1 MKKQTVSVV
10 KRLMALMMALAL
22 LCGAALAEEAA
33 ENGEIVLENPDANE
47 IVLENPDVNEI
58 VLENPG
64 ANEIVLE
71 YPDETPAQEDS
82 AAAPEETPAVSLA
95 DGSTLP
101 EDAKKVFTL
110 EDALNPDRFID
121 VYAVYD
127 GEFFR
132 AGMRVTLVA
141 VFNGYDNLTYTFCWQ
156 RSDGGAWY
164 SVGGQNDPYYS
175 FTMDES
181 AYNADWRV
189 LVEITAGIVEK

>member
-1 MKKQTVSVV
+1 MMKKQTVSFLR
-10 KRLMALMMALAL
+10 RLMALVTVLAL
-22 LCGAALAEEAA
+22 LCGAALAEQAA
-33 ENGEIVLENPDANE
+33 ENNEEIVLEYPD
-47 IVLENPDVNEI
+47 
-58 VLENPG
+58 

-71 YPDETPAQEDS
+71 YPDADEIVPESPDEASVPEDG
-82 AAAPEETPAVSLA
+82 AAAPAETPAVSLA

-101 EDAKKVFTL
+101 EDAEKVFTL
-110 EDALNPDRFID
+110 EDALNPDRSID

-127 GEFFR
+127 GDFFR

-156 RSDGGAWY
+156 RSDGGAWV
-164 SVGGQNDPYYS
+164 SVGEQNDPYYS

-189 LVEITAGIVEK
+189 LVEITAGTVEK

>member
-1 MKKQTVSVV
+1 MKKQTMSVV

-33 ENGEIVLENPDANE
+33 ENGEIVLEYPDANE
-47 IVLENPDVNEI
+47 IVLEYPDETQV
-58 VLENPG
+58 
-64 ANEIVLE
+64 VLE
-71 YPDETPAQEDS
+71 YPDETPAQEDG
-82 AAAPEETPAVSLA
+82 AAAPAETPAVSLA

-101 EDAKKVFTL
+101 EDAEKVFTL
-110 EDALNPDRFID
+110 EDALNPDRSID

-127 GEFFR
+127 GDFFR

-156 RSDGGAWY
+156 RSDGGDWY

>member
-22 LCGAALAEEAA
+22 LCGAALAEEVA
-33 ENGEIVLENPDANE
+33 ENGEIVLEYPDT
-47 IVLENPDVNEI
+47 NEI

-64 ANEIVLE
+64 ANEIVPENPDESQVVLE
-71 YPDETPAQEDS
+71 YPDETPAQEDG
-82 AAAPEETPAVSLA
+82 AAAPEETPAVSLV

-101 EDAKKVFTL
+101 EDAEKVFTL
-110 EDALNPDRFID
+110 EDALNPDRSID

-127 GEFFR
+127 GDFFR

>member
-33 ENGEIVLENPDANE
+33 ENGEIVLEYPDADE
-47 IVLENPDVNEI
+47 IVLEYPDESQ
-58 VLENPG
+58 
-64 ANEIVLE
+64 IVLE
-71 YPDETPAQEDS
+71 YPDETPAQEEG
-82 AAAPEETPAVSLA
+82 AAAPAETPAVSLA

-101 EDAKKVFTL
+101 GDAEKVFTL
-110 EDALNPDRFID
+110 EDALNPDRSID

-127 GEFFR
+127 GDFFR

-156 RSDGGAWY
+156 RSDGGDWY

-189 LVEITAGIVEK
+189 LVEITAGTVEK